1 MVNDTA
7 GRIEN
12 CEVAVF
18 LTCTARGGHALVD
31 RRLYLPESWS
41 TDPDRRELAGVR
53 TTSRS

>member
-18 LTCTARGGHALVD
+18 LTCTARGGHAVVD